1 MVLLTIDVGGTSIKY
16 ASFDKGQLA
25 NKGSKATPQTL
36 ESFYQVFAE
45 IKNEV
50 AKQVELTGIAIS
62 CPGAVSKADGVDRKS
77 VV

>member
-36 ESFYQVFAE
+36 ESFYKSLQRLKMKSQNKSSSQGSPLAVQV
-45 IKNEV
+45 
-50 AKQVELTGIAIS
+50 
-62 CPGAVSKADGVDRKS
+62 P
-77 VV
+77 

>member
-45 IKNEV
+45 IKKKSQNKSSSQGSPLAV
-50 AKQVELTGIAIS
+50 QV
-62 CPGAVSKADGVDRKS
+62 P
-77 VV
+77 